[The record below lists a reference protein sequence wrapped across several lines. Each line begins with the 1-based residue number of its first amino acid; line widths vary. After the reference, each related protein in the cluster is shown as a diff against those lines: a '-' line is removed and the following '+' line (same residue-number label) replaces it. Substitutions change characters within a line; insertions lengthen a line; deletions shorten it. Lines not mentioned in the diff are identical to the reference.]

1 MYSMSGQADAL
12 HMMEIFRAAAETAGR
27 AILHI
32 REAGCIAETKPD
44 ASPVTAADREAER
57 LILESLAASFPAI
70 PYIAE
75 EAYSEG
81 LSGCATHDG
90 FFLIDPLDGTR
101 EFVAGRDEF
110 TVNIAFVV
118 DGRPIVGVVHVP
130 ATGESFGGLPGTA
143 LKWHTGAPSPEAI
156 ATRQPPVGG
165 MTALVSR
172 SHRTPQTDAYLA
184 GCQPDEIVPMGSSL
198 KFCRIAEGA
207 ADLYPCLGTT
217 MEWDTAAGEA
227 VLTGAGGRVETL
239 EGTPLRYGKHAEK
252 GRGGFANPPFIAYGG
267 DRSA

>member
-1 MYSMSGQADAL
+1 MSGQADAF
-12 HMMEIFRAAAETAGR
+12 HMMEIFKTAAEAAGQ

-32 REAGCIAETKPD
+32 RAAGCIAETKPD

-57 LILESLAASFPAI
+57 IIVESLAAAFPAI

-75 EAYSEG
+75 EACSEG

-110 TVNIAFVV
+110 TVNIAYVV
-118 DGRPIVGVVHVP
+118 DGRPVVGMVHVP

-143 LKWHTGAPSPEAI
+143 LKWRAGAPSPEAI
-156 ATRQPPVGG
+156 AARHPPEGG

-172 SHRTPQTDAYLA
+172 SHRTPQTDAYLEGRKPA
-184 GCQPDEIVPMGSSL
+184 EIVPMGSSL

-217 MEWDTAAGEA
+217 MEWDTAAAEA
-227 VLTGAGGRVETL
+227 VLVGAGGRVETL
-239 EGTPLRYGKHAEK
+239 EGRPLRYGKHADI
-252 GRGGFANPPFIAYGG
+252 GRRGFANPPFVAYGASP
-267 DRSA
+267 SA